1 METIGLGKC
10 QILKHS
16 ENSLLRL
23 VQDNIS
29 WRGGMG
35 GGGLLKKASWINQK
49 TSCLL
54 QVPIHSTQDVISP
67 FISNS
72 LLLKNP

>member
-16 ENSLLRL
+16 ENSLLHL

-29 WRGGMG
+29 WRGGVG
-35 GGGLLKKASWINQK
+35 GGGVKERFL
-49 TSCLL
+49 
-54 QVPIHSTQDVISP
+54 D
-67 FISNS
+67 
-72 LLLKNP
+72 